1 MFEKAARLK
10 IRFNFKG
17 LCTVEDLWDLSLED
31 LNSVFQGL
39 NSQLKEHKEESLLDK
54 RTQNEELLEL
64 TVNIVKHIFETKQQ
78 EQKDRENEI
87 AKVQRKQKLLGII
100 AEKQDSE
107 LKDMSINDLNKLA
120 DEL

>member
-1 MFEKAARLK
+1 MFEKATRLK
-10 IRFNFKG
+10 LRFNFKG

-54 RTQNEELLEL
+54 KTQNEELLEL
-64 TVNIVKHIFETKQQ
+64 TVNIVKYIFETKQK
-78 EQKDRENEI
+78 EQKEREDAI
-87 AKVQRKQKLLGII
+87 AKAERKQKILGII
-100 AEKQDSE
+100 ANKQDAE
-107 LKDMSINDLNKLA
+107 LQDKSIDELNKLV